1 MGMTRPTF
9 RTVMSDFVL
18 CRQNSRVV
26 HLMTVGHSY
35 PELFYYPRSSLSKT
49 IYTNEYLSMCTIEI
63 PQLAKKV
70 APSAGESSQ
79 NSHQK
84 SPKSPDGG
92 ISPIT
97 LGETCR
103 ASNSVWK
110 IGITRFIRITQS
122 KVRSIENLPFLM
134 ISAIF
139 EMLLLWTA

>member
-1 MGMTRPTF
+1 
-9 RTVMSDFVL
+9 
-18 CRQNSRVV
+18 
-26 HLMTVGHSY
+26 
-35 PELFYYPRSSLSKT
+35 
-49 IYTNEYLSMCTIEI
+49 MCTIEI

-92 ISPIT
+92 ISPIA

-139 EMLLLWTA
+139 EMRLFWTA